1 MHVRVSIHGM
11 HECTVMSNLLPLLS
25 RYSVHI
31 AASSNSH
38 VKYSTPSPGPQPSHH
53 FLNLL
58 ATFTNARCLVKSR
71 PKPACRLFRN
81 PHQRT
86 LRLAGWPILQ
96 IKEQVRILE
105 EPVGALMYKFASI
118 YQSKRSTYHSGRI
131 PVTVR
136 INGLVVTTNSL
147 KITHSGCVS
156 SLHDG
161 CSSTAYHDENF
172 H

>member
-1 MHVRVSIHGM
+1 MIVQLASIAFALHW
-11 HECTVMSNLLPLLS
+11 
-25 RYSVHI
+25 HI
-31 AASSNSH
+31 AAVSNPY
-38 VKYSTPSPGPQPSHH
+38 VKYSTPSQGPQSPHQ

-58 ATFTNARCLVKSR
+58 TTFATARCLVKSR
-71 PKPACRLFRN
+71 PGPARRLFRN

-86 LRLAGWPILQ
+86 LRLAVWPIPQ
-96 IKEQVRILE
+96 IKVQVRVLE
-105 EPVGALMYKFASI
+105 EPVGALMYRFASI
-118 YQSKRSTYHSGRI
+118 YQSKRNTYHSGRI

-161 CSSTAYHDENF
+161 CSSTGYHDENF
-172 H
+172 HQHANHNPKPM